1 MLESRPVFRVW
12 FCLAEIILLRHLE
25 ASPRDLL
32 QTLVNLLHTLESSS
46 SKLLSADAN
55 NMIFCVRFVFSVW
68 DTLYL
73 KNSDEAC
80 CSVPSGRHTQTH
92 RCASSLVDC
101 RWPQLI
107 ELAKG
112 GQLCS
117 WGRPSGQLR
126 REMVAWLRGTAEQS
140 YHDPG
145 RHTPKSAHCAA
156 LVSPGRVVETKEQ
169 GTSPDLHFGVFGQL
183 QGPGGAP
190 RGPSAGLE
198 SESDPEMKAE
208 QWTLSS

>member
-1 MLESRPVFRVW
+1 MLGSRPVFRVW

-101 RWPQLI
+101 R
-107 ELAKG
+107 
-112 GQLCS
+112 
-117 WGRPSGQLR
+117 
-126 REMVAWLRGTAEQS
+126 
-140 YHDPG
+140 
-145 RHTPKSAHCAA
+145 
-156 LVSPGRVVETKEQ
+156 
-169 GTSPDLHFGVFGQL
+169 
-183 QGPGGAP
+183 
-190 RGPSAGLE
+190 
-198 SESDPEMKAE
+198 
-208 QWTLSS
+208 